1 MAIEVEEALESF
13 RQSVSFLKK
22 ELIPIENSLDRII
35 AQNIYA
41 THFLPRFNNSA
52 MDGYAIKIADAGK
65 EVKVKDIIFAGDN
78 KEISLKRGKCIKIMT
93 GAMVPDDAE
102 AIIPKEDVELIDKKT
117 IKLPKNIRAN
127 QHIRF
132 VGEDVKNGE
141 LLIEDG
147 DSINAAKITILS
159 SQGISHIEVYKKP
172 KIAVFSSGEELKLH
186 FEDVEKHQIYNSNTP
201 TLLSR
206 AKELGCEVSFVGCA
220 KDNIESLKEMI
231 YSSLD
236 ADLIITSGGV
246 SVGDADFTK
255 EAFEEFD
262 FETIFDGVII
272 KPGKPTVFGMIGNS
286 FVLNLPGNPLASAL
300 IFEFLGRILIQCLIG
315 SNKTYHNA
323 ITAKINDNFSNKPGR
338 LTVIPGFYDG
348 EFFSPSQKRS
358 PGMVNVLNH
367 CNCIM
372 ILDKDVSRLSAKQ
385 EVKIIPFDWQFFSNE
400 PKDILTHE

>member
-1 MAIEVEEALESF
+1 MAIQVEEALESF
-13 RQSVSFLKK
+13 RQSISFLKK
-22 ELIPIENSLDRII
+22 ELIPIENALDRII
-35 AQNIYA
+35 ASNIYA

-52 MDGYAIKIADAGK
+52 MDGYAVKLEDAGK
-65 EVKVKDIIFAGDN
+65 EVKIKDIIFAGDN
-78 KEISLKRGKCIKIMT
+78 KDISLKSGKCVRIMT

-102 AIIPKEDVELIDKKT
+102 AIIPQEDVELIGKKT

-147 DSINAAKITILS
+147 DTINAAKITILA
-159 SQGISHIEVYKKP
+159 SQGVSHIEVYKKP
-172 KIAVFSSGEELKLH
+172 KVAVFASGEELKLH
-186 FEDVEKHQIYNSNTP
+186 FESVDRHQIYNSNTP

-206 AKELGCEVSFVGCA
+206 AKELGCDVSFVGCA
-220 KDNIESLKEMI
+220 KDNLESLKEMI
-231 YSSLD
+231 HSSLD

-255 EAFEEFD
+255 EAFEEFE

-272 KPGKPTVFGMIGNS
+272 KPGKPTVFGVINNS

-300 IFEFLGRILIQCLIG
+300 IFEFLGRVLIQCLIG

-323 ITAKINDNFSNKPGR
+323 ITAKIDDNFSNKAGR
-338 LTVIPGFYDG
+338 ITVVPGFYDG

-367 CNCIM
+367 CNSIM
-372 ILDKDVSRLSAKQ
+372 ILDENVNRLNAKQ

-400 PKDILTHE
+400 PKDILTYE